1 LASVLPETTRDT
13 KNEAMEKVEA
23 AGDTVRE
30 AMDSAYDVTEKS
42 TQDVTDTIVAEA
54 DNHVVDTSEYR
65 SIQDAAK
72 QTETS

>member
-1 LASVLPETTRDT
+1 
-13 KNEAMEKVEA
+13 MEKAEA
-23 AGDTVRE
+23 VGDTVMG

-42 TQDVTDTIVAEA
+42 TQDVKDTIVAEA